1 MAISI
6 RPVTE
11 NDIPEVLEIINYE
24 ILNSVS
30 IYDYTPRTPE
40 TQRNLI
46 REKEIRDFPFLVAIS
61 DDRIAGFGTYGDFR
75 FKEGYRY
82 TVEHS
87 VYLHHEFQ
95 GKGIGKL
102 LLEALIETARNQQK
116 HTMIAVIDAENTGS
130 IAFHQKMGFEI
141 AGTLRETGYK
151 FDRWLDSVFLQ
162 LFL

>member
-30 IYDYTPRTPE
+30 IYDYTPRSLE
-40 TQRNLI
+40 MQHNII
-46 REKEIRDFPFLVAIS
+46 REKEIREFPFLVAIS

-141 AGTLRETGYK
+141 TGTLRETGYK